1 MQELANIDWD
11 KTLSH
16 LIEFATSSEG
26 KDLLKKTLP
35 LSKVEE
41 ALKSFKIISEAQGI
55 LLKGQRPYMESL
67 DLYHSWYHR
76 LEKNAVLKTL
86 ELKDVRFFLL
96 EVDHLK
102 ETLKPLSGPWIDTIK
117 PKLMSAEEPLSGID
131 QLMTPQGD
139 IRTDAS
145 ETLFKLHQEKKQI
158 AHKVQHT
165 LDELV
170 KGHDHDPHLQ
180 DKYVTNREGRWV
192 IPVKSGMRHELEGI
206 IHGMSTSKQTV
217 FMEPQEIVPLNNRIK
232 QLEVDIEKE
241 IAKLLKDISDY
252 LFSLTRDFARSK
264 NIMVE
269 TDCYLAK
276 AQFANVT
283 SAHPIDFNNDE
294 ILLEDLKH
302 PIMVLNGENV
312 IPNSLKLTQKEK
324 ILILSGPNAGGKTV
338 LLKAFGLAAHM
349 ARCGLLICASPNSYL
364 PFFDDIFVAVGDT
377 QSVDQNLSTF
387 AGHLKVLDHACH
399 TQGNGS
405 LILIDEICGSTDPD
419 EGAALARGFI
429 HHYAEQGSFALI
441 TSHLGPLKSGWDKES
456 QIVNG
461 SMNYD
466 TESGRATY
474 EFIRGIPGRSLAFAT
489 AKKIGILESVYNRA
503 KIFLS
508 PAGQKRIQSLDEIEK
523 IKEEISTLKK
533 SLKSEV
539 LAAQKKQDEINK
551 LIDQFNREKE
561 GRLKKEINESLEKIK
576 EELKKGEVKNLF
588 ESHEK
593 RQQISADF
601 PEVIKYTQPNING
614 SVEKK
619 YETLQSFYKAFPP
632 GSVVFVSSLNQD
644 GIIQG
649 APNNKG
655 ELPVLSGSMRLFVD
669 WQLLKPPK
677 KTQNPLKIKNNQKST
692 EIVYDLKKDEID
704 LRGLTLNDAIEKLE
718 VTLDNAQAN
727 QMERVKIIHGHG
739 SDTLKKAVRG
749 HLSRSVYVSRW
760 MASGPNDGGDGV
772 TMAFLMGD

>member
-16 LIEFATSSEG
+16 LIDFATSSEG
-26 KDLLKKTLP
+26 KDILKKTLP
-35 LSKVEE
+35 LTKEE
-41 ALKSFKIISEAQGI
+41 DALRSFKIISEAQGI

-67 DLYHSWYHR
+67 DLYHSWFHR

-102 ETLKPLSGPWIDTIK
+102 ETLAPLKSPWIDGLK
-117 PKLMSAEEPLSGID
+117 PKIMSAEEPLSAID
-131 QLMTPQGD
+131 HLMTPSGD

-145 ETLFKLHQEKKQI
+145 ETLFKLYQEKKQI
-158 AHKVQHT
+158 ANKVQNT

-217 FMEPQEIVPLNNRIK
+217 YMEPQEIVPLNNRIK

-252 LFSLTRDFARSK
+252 LYSLTRDFVRSK
-264 NIMVE
+264 SIMVE
-269 TDCYLAK
+269 VDCYLSK

-283 SAHPIDFNNDE
+283 SACAITFNNKE
-294 ILLEDLKH
+294 IRLEDLKH
-302 PIMVLNGENV
+302 PVMVLNGENV
-312 IPNSLKLTQKEK
+312 IPNSLKLTQEEK

-349 ARCGLLICASPNSYL
+349 ARCGLLICASPNSHL

-387 AGHLKVLDHACH
+387 AGHLKVLDQACH
-399 TQGNGS
+399 TQGTGS

-456 QIVNG
+456 RIVNG

-489 AKKIGILESVYNRA
+489 AKKIGIMDSVYNRA

-523 IKEEISTLKK
+523 VKEEISRLKK
-533 SLKSEV
+533 SLKSE
-539 LAAQKKQDEINK
+539 LNETKKKQDEFDK
-551 LIDQFNREKE
+551 LIAVFNREKE
-561 GRLKKEINESLEKIK
+561 EKLKKEVSEALEKIK
-576 EELKKGEVKNLF
+576 EELKKGQVKNLF
-588 ESHEK
+588 ESNER
-593 RQQISADF
+593 RQQISVDF
-601 PEVIKYTQPNING
+601 PEVVKYSQPTAG
-614 SVEKK
+614 SEKNF
-619 YETLQSFYKAFPP
+619 ESLQSFAKAFPA
-632 GSVVFVSSLNQD
+632 GSVVFVTSLNQD

-649 APNNKG
+649 EANSKG
-655 ELPVLSGSMRLFVD
+655 EIPVLSGSMRLYVD

-677 KTQNPLKIKNNQKST
+677 KTQNPLKIKNNQKTT
-692 EIVYDLKKDEID
+692 EVVYDAKKDEVD

-739 SDTLKKAVRG
+739 SDTLKKAVRS

-772 TMAFLMGD
+772 TMAFLMGE